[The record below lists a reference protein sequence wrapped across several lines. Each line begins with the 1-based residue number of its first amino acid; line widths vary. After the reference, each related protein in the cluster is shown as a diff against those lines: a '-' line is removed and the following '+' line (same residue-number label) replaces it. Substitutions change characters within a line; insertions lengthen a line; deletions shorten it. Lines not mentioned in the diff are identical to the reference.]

1 MYSVVASSAA
11 SAMSAR
17 RPALRATIVRRE
29 AYALPP
35 ALIQRAE
42 LLTKVSAGGR
52 AQSVAR
58 YDLLTK
64 ATLLEIRLPAEST
77 LWTVFLDEQPTKPQ
91 KENDSL
97 LLSLPAQE
105 QITLRKLQLAY
116 ESPVAPLGLS
126 GTIEAT
132 SPMLLVRAAGT
143 DAEREIPQADLQ
155 WQLILPSGYNVR
167 RALGTV
173 GTDDIPPREL
183 AAAKVGRF
191 LYELAGGIRPWYGV
205 ASYES
210 AAKLRF
216 QCSNRHPRQQR
227 RSPCR
232 RLQRLHRLA
241 ACRAGRTR
249 SYSSEVRAWKRNRRR
264 VSRQQLKRNE
274 IAS

>member
-1 MYSVVASSAA
+1 MLV
-11 SAMSAR
+11 
-17 RPALRATIVRRE
+17 
-29 AYALPP
+29 
-35 ALIQRAE
+35 QRAE
-42 LLTKVSAGGR
+42 LLTKVSVGGR

-77 LWTVFLDEQPTKPQ
+77 LWTVFLDDQPTKPQ

-116 ESPVAPLGLS
+116 ESPVTPLGLS
-126 GTIEAT
+126 GTIEAA
-132 SPMLLVRAAGT
+132 SPLLLVRAAGT

-183 AAAKVGRF
+183 AAAKVARF
-191 LYELAGGIRPWYGV
+191 LYELAGGIRPWYGAV
-205 ASYES
+205 SYKS
-210 AAKLRF
+210 AAKF
-216 QCSNRHPRQQR
+216 E
-227 RSPCR
+227 
-232 RLQRLHRLA
+232 A
-241 ACRAGRTR
+241 AVSESASATTATVPMPPAASGGAGRGHAGAEEPKSDESGGSRPGNETGVARAGTG
-249 SYSSEVRAWKRNRRR
+249 
-264 VSRQQLKRNE
+264 
-274 IAS
+274 